1 MSLHNGAYSHQAYS
15 APPYSQGYHHPPGG
29 QMYAN
34 GHGNTQVY
42 YTPPAYDAA
51 RHHHHHLQPHWY
63 GQQPGSRGWSGAGP
77 CSAETDRFNRKR
89 RRFTYMYYVL
99 RQIAIF
105 VPAIV
110 LFLNINIYVSRR
122 GKYLNDSTSPAD
134 PIFYTLWLTV
144 PISCLVLIWSV
155 AAVVCRKRVPYRG
168 GIPKHFHFG
177 MELCFSLGT
186 TICWILLV
194 IQIESK
200 KSNGYYSYPYI
211 QYEAAL
217 AFLLGSF
224 TLAVLDRR
232 RQEQRRGEDDGP
244 GQPRYGKD
252 ARDKQDL
259 DRHVQRSGRTSD
271 LLLVR
276 VVQITYLNRWKWLQ
290 SAVCLESPAASKR

>member
-1 MSLHNGAYSHQAYS
+1 MSLHNGAYSHQGYS

-34 GHGNTQVY
+34 GHANTQVY
-42 YTPPAYDAA
+42 YTPGAPPA
-51 RHHHHHLQPHWY
+51 HHHQQQPHWY
-63 GQQPGSRGWSGAGP
+63 GQPGRRPPGAGSA
-77 CSAETDRFNRKR
+77 CSPETDRFNRKR
-89 RRFTYMYYVL
+89 RRCTYMYYVL
-99 RQIAIF
+99 RQMAII
-105 VPAIV
+105 VPLVV

-122 GKYLNDSTSPAD
+122 GRYLNDSTSPAD

-155 AAVVCRKRVPYRG
+155 AAVLCRKRVPYRG

-186 TICWILLV
+186 TVCWILLV

-217 AFLLGSF
+217 AFLLGVIMLSEFGLLARAWFEF
-224 TLAVLDRR
+224 TNDRT
-232 RQEQRRGEDDGP
+232 RQDDEP
-244 GQPRYGKD
+244 PM
-252 ARDKQDL
+252 
-259 DRHVQRSGRTSD
+259 VQ
-271 LLLVR
+271 V
-276 VVQITYLNRWKWLQ
+276 
-290 SAVCLESPAASKR
+290 

>member
-29 QMYAN
+29 QMYAD
-34 GHGNTQVY
+34 GGRGDAQVY
-42 YTPPAYDAA
+42 YTAPA
-51 RHHHHHLQPHWY
+51 HHHHHHQQPHWY
-63 GQQPGSRGWSGAGP
+63 GQQPGSRGRSGAGP
-77 CSAETDRFNRKR
+77 PCSPETDRLNRKR

-99 RQIAIF
+99 RQVAIF
-105 VPAIV
+105 VPVIV
-110 LFLNINIYVSRR
+110 LFLNVNIYVSRR

-155 AAVVCRKRVPYRG
+155 AAVVCRKRMPCRG

-217 AFLLGSF
+217 AFLLGVIMLSEF
-224 TLAVLDRR
+224 GLLARAWFEFANDRT
-232 RQEQRRGEDDGP
+232 RQETEP
-244 GQPRYGKD
+244 M
-252 ARDKQDL
+252 
-259 DRHVQRSGRTSD
+259 VQ
-271 LLLVR
+271 V
-276 VVQITYLNRWKWLQ
+276 
-290 SAVCLESPAASKR
+290 

>member
-1 MSLHNGAYSHQAYS
+1 MSLYNGAYSHQAYS
-15 APPYSQGYHHPPGG
+15 APPYSQGHHRPPGG
-29 QMYAN
+29 QMYAD
-34 GHGNTQVY
+34 GHGHGHAQVY
-42 YTPPAYDAA
+42 YTPPAHDAA
-51 RHHHHHLQPHWY
+51 RHNSRHHHHQPHWY
-63 GQQPGSRGWSGAGP
+63 GQHPGSRARSGAGP
-77 CSAETDRFNRKR
+77 GPCSPETDRFNRKR

-99 RQIAIF
+99 RQMAIF
-105 VPAIV
+105 VPVIV

-155 AAVVCRKRVPYRG
+155 AAVVCRKRVPCRG

-200 KSNGYYSYPYI
+200 KSNGYYEYPYI

-217 AFLLGSF
+217 AFLLGVIMLSEFGLLARAWFEF
-224 TLAVLDRR
+224 TNDRTPH
-232 RQEQRRGEDDGP
+232 ETEP
-244 GQPRYGKD
+244 M
-252 ARDKQDL
+252 
-259 DRHVQRSGRTSD
+259 VQ
-271 LLLVR
+271 V
-276 VVQITYLNRWKWLQ
+276 
-290 SAVCLESPAASKR
+290 

>member
-1 MSLHNGAYSHQAYS
+1 MSLHNGAYSHPGYS

-29 QMYAN
+29 QMYGN

-42 YTPPAYDAA
+42 YTPSGHDAA
-51 RHHHHHLQPHWY
+51 PQQHWY
-63 GQQPGSRGWSGAGP
+63 GQPGRCRPPGGGHGP
-77 CSAETDRFNRKR
+77 CSPDADRFNRKR
-89 RRFTYMYYVL
+89 RRCTYMYYVL
-99 RQIAIF
+99 RQMAIF
-105 VPAIV
+105 VPVVV

-134 PIFYTLWLTV
+134 PIFYSLWLTV
-144 PISCLVLIWSV
+144 PISCLVLIWS
-155 AAVVCRKRVPYRG
+155 AIAVICRKRVPYRG

-217 AFLLGSF
+217 AFLLGVIMLSEFGLLARAWFEF
-224 TLAVLDRR
+224 TN
-232 RQEQRRGEDDGP
+232 
-244 GQPRYGKD
+244 
-252 ARDKQDL
+252 DKT
-259 DRHVQRSGRTSD
+259 RHETEPMVQ
-271 LLLVR
+271 V
-276 VVQITYLNRWKWLQ
+276 
-290 SAVCLESPAASKR
+290 